1 MRLPLFGLV
10 LLAILPAFAVVLS
23 FGISERRSEAARAKQ
38 EALDFAHLAA
48 HDQQHVVN
56 STRELLIL
64 LSGQDEVWPTSG
76 HECSGYVAGVM
87 PAYPSVANLG
97 AATLDGNIYCSA
109 VPLTAPV
116 NITDRGYFQRA
127 LSSGDFSV
135 GEFQV
140 GRITGRV
147 AINMGYPI
155 HDESGALHGVVYAAL
170 SLDWL
175 GQLAAGA
182 GLPLGSSVTVID
194 SLGTVLARFPE
205 EEGWVG
211 QEVPEAPLYMAITQ
225 GQGEGVFEAVGL
237 DGEHRLF
244 GYTSL
249 VADRP
254 GAVYV
259 SVGIPAAQAYAR
271 LDSAITRAGL
281 ALGGL
286 FLLGL
291 VATWAGSEF
300 FIMRR
305 TRTLVEV
312 ARKLAAGDLSARTGI
327 THAGDELGEVTAAL
341 DTLAETNQ
349 NRLEERDRAL
359 AQLSTVVRALRTLGE
374 SNQALVR
381 AENESDLLQNVCQVI
396 VTSGG
401 YIAAWVAFAEQDEA
415 RTIRPMAHA
424 GLIGEDLDSLP
435 LSWGEG
441 PQGEN
446 PVGLAIRSGRPQVFQ
461 DLGAAPFHDAW
472 TRTTL
477 DRGCASVLVLPLG
490 SAPGEVLGVLAIY
503 AGEQG
508 GFAVEEEVLLL
519 EQMARDLAYGIG
531 ALRTRRARESIE
543 SQLERQ
549 LDRLQS
555 LRAIDNAIVSSL
567 DLKVTLAVLLDQATT
582 QLHAEAADVLLLD
595 PHSLRL
601 EHFASR
607 GFRTRALEHTKLRL
621 GEGQAGRAAATRVPV
636 RIDDLRVSPGTLARA
651 PLLAEEG
658 FVGYYALPLIAKGE
672 VKGVIEIFGRKP
684 FVIDREWEEFLAT
697 LAGQAAVAIDSS
709 RLFDGLQR
717 SNADLTLA
725 YDATIEGWSRALDLR
740 DKETEGH
747 TQRVAQ
753 MTEQMAR
760 EMGFSETA
768 LLHIRRGALL
778 HDIGKMGVPDTV
790 LLKPGALT
798 EAEWEVMRQHPVYAY
813 ELLSPIAYLAP
824 AIDIPYAHH
833 EKWDG
838 SGYPRGLVGEAIPL
852 AARVFAVIDVWDA
865 LRSDR
870 PYRAAWP
877 AAKALEHIR
886 AGAGSHFD
894 PKVVEVFLRMRW

>member
-1 MRLPLFGLV
+1 
-10 LLAILPAFAVVLS
+10 
-23 FGISERRSEAARAKQ
+23 
-38 EALDFAHLAA
+38 
-48 HDQQHVVN
+48 
-56 STRELLIL
+56 
-64 LSGQDEVWPTSG
+64 
-76 HECSGYVAGVM
+76 
-87 PAYPSVANLG
+87 
-97 AATLDGNIYCSA
+97 
-109 VPLTAPV
+109 
-116 NITDRGYFQRA
+116 
-127 LSSGDFSV
+127 
-135 GEFQV
+135 
-140 GRITGRV
+140 
-147 AINMGYPI
+147 
-155 HDESGALHGVVYAAL
+155 
-170 SLDWL
+170 
-175 GQLAAGA
+175 
-182 GLPLGSSVTVID
+182 
-194 SLGTVLARFPE
+194 
-205 EEGWVG
+205 
-211 QEVPEAPLYMAITQ
+211 
-225 GQGEGVFEAVGL
+225 
-237 DGEHRLF
+237 
-244 GYTSL
+244 
-249 VADRP
+249 
-254 GAVYV
+254 
-259 SVGIPAAQAYAR
+259 
-271 LDSAITRAGL
+271 
-281 ALGGL
+281 
-286 FLLGL
+286 
-291 VATWAGSEF
+291 
-300 FIMRR
+300 
-305 TRTLVEV
+305 
-312 ARKLAAGDLSARTGI
+312 
-327 THAGDELGEVTAAL
+327 
-341 DTLAETNQ
+341 
-349 NRLEERDRAL
+349 
-359 AQLSTVVRALRTLGE
+359 
-374 SNQALVR
+374 
-381 AENESDLLQNVCQVI
+381 
-396 VTSGG
+396 
-401 YIAAWVAFAEQDEA
+401 
-415 RTIRPMAHA
+415 
-424 GLIGEDLDSLP
+424 
-435 LSWGEG
+435 
-441 PQGEN
+441 
-446 PVGLAIRSGRPQVFQ
+446 
-461 DLGAAPFHDAW
+461 
-472 TRTTL
+472 
-477 DRGCASVLVLPLG
+477 VLVLPLG

-508 GFAVEEEVLLL
+508 GFAVQEEVLLL

-531 ALRTRRARESIE
+531 ALRTRRARESME

-582 QLHAEAADVLLLD
+582 QLKAEAADVLLLD

-636 RIDDLRVSPGTLARA
+636 RIDDLRTSPGTLARA

-697 LAGQAAVAIDSS
+697 LAGQAAVAIDSA

-753 MTEQMAR
+753 TTEQMAR

-798 EAEWEVMRQHPVYAY
+798 EEEWEIMRRHPVYAY
-813 ELLSPIAYLAP
+813 ELLSPIAYLTP

-877 AAKALEHIR
+877 QAKALEHIR